1 MENIR
6 KRLHSNMQSG
16 DFNEVIP
23 IGKVSVLIKDWIMI
37 LMHKT

>member
-6 KRLHSNMQSG
+6 RRPHSNMQSG

-23 IGKVSVLIKDWIMI
+23 IGKVSVLIEGWIMI